1 MTSQPK
7 PANEPPEYLSIA
19 EAAARYHV
27 SRDYIRDRIID
38 GSLPA
43 VRSGRKIIRV
53 NSRDLERLFR
63 PVQSL
68 RSLGSPAAAGEAAR
82 LS

>member
-1 MTSQPK
+1 MTAQPK
-7 PANEPPEYLSIA
+7 PANQPLEYLSIA

-27 SRDYIRDRIID
+27 SRDYVRDRIID

-53 NSRDLERLFR
+53 STSDLEHLFR
-63 PVQSL
+63 PVQSM
-68 RSLGSPAAAGEAAR
+68 RSLDI
-82 LS
+82 